1 MGKKDELKLVEGF
14 VLLSLEM
21 MVVFVYDRKLNEFK
35 LSYVSMDQASDYTKS
50 LPL

>member
-35 LSYVSMDQASDYTKS
+35 LSYVSMD
-50 LPL
+50 